1 MKKQGT
7 KGFSLIELLVVIAIV
22 AILAAL
28 GYPSYL
34 TSVRESRRSEAITE
48 LLSIQSNY
56 EAYNAQSN
64 AYPASNTVSSGAP
77 IGNTNN
83 YSYSSTTTANSY
95 TLTATALP
103 TSDQANDL
111 QNGNSCATLSIDNT
125 GLQTPS
131 ACWSGN

>member
-1 MKKQGT
+1 MKKQDN

-22 AILAAL
+22 AILAAM

-48 LLSIQSNY
+48 LLRLQANY
-56 EAYNAQSN
+56 ETSNAQSN
-64 AYPASNTVSSGAP
+64 AYPASNMVSGGGP

-83 YSYSSTTTANSY
+83 YSYSTTTTANSY
-95 TLTATALP
+95 TLTATALS
-103 TSDQANDL
+103 TSDQVNDA

-125 GLQTPS
+125 GLKTPA
-131 ACWSGN
+131 ACWRH